1 MEPIKRPR
9 AQFAEQDLPEEERE
23 SSFEN
28 CAINTLLQ
36 TLQAFCSCCLRRLA
50 GCRTKP
56 LPRCEKQTKCK
67 KSHHRSS
74 CFFWTRKL
82 CWRTR
87 APYND
92 YIFAARIS
100 SPFSSSFFWQLF
112 VALVVEAVVINKEKP
127 KKLQKYSILIFTAQ
141 FSSAMSIKFASYL
154 IFVETRPK
162 IWFRLRSLHQS
173 IVLRFNLIC
182 AHWFFKVQEIQFT
195 IFIVKSDVSDY
206 DLYCAHC
213 TNWSFKLRHNP
224 YLSLCTCVCVSW
236 QAHGPGPDNDS
247 KVHVALYRGA
257 FGRSHGK
264 ERGNRVTQ
272 SQFVNGWKNHTF
284 GSSGY
289 SWSALNHTWWAA

>member
-127 KKLQKYSILIFTAQ
+127 KKLQKYSILIFTLQ

-182 AHWFFKVQEIQFT
+182 AHWFFKVQEFNLQF
-195 IFIVKSDVSDY
+195 
-206 DLYCAHC
+206 
-213 TNWSFKLRHNP
+213 
-224 YLSLCTCVCVSW
+224 SL
-236 QAHGPGPDNDS
+236 
-247 KVHVALYRGA
+247 
-257 FGRSHGK
+257 
-264 ERGNRVTQ
+264 
-272 SQFVNGWKNHTF
+272 
-284 GSSGY
+284 
-289 SWSALNHTWWAA
+289 

>member
-28 CAINTLLQ
+28 CAINTLLH

-127 KKLQKYSILIFTAQ
+127 QKLHKYSSLQQSSLLRCPLNLLRIWFLWKPDPRSDSGWGHFTKALSCGSTWFVHTDFSRCKKFNLQ
-141 FSSAMSIKFASYL
+141 FSL
-154 IFVETRPK
+154 
-162 IWFRLRSLHQS
+162 
-173 IVLRFNLIC
+173 
-182 AHWFFKVQEIQFT
+182 
-195 IFIVKSDVSDY
+195 
-206 DLYCAHC
+206 
-213 TNWSFKLRHNP
+213 
-224 YLSLCTCVCVSW
+224 
-236 QAHGPGPDNDS
+236 
-247 KVHVALYRGA
+247 
-257 FGRSHGK
+257 
-264 ERGNRVTQ
+264 
-272 SQFVNGWKNHTF
+272 
-284 GSSGY
+284 
-289 SWSALNHTWWAA
+289 